1 MTTVDSAAVLEGT
14 LVLELGDRIGVSV
27 CGSLLAQLGA
37 TVVFVENTAPAGSST
52 KWVCREQFAAGKLSV
67 LIERETAADQAL
79 LESLIARADI
89 VLVSPDIDRTT
100 AVRCPSRTIVC
111 EITAYG
117 STGPDAGRADS
128 ELAIQARSGII
139 DTTGNAGSPPVAISQ
154 PVVEYQAGT
163 YAAAA
168 VLAALRCARTSGQGQ
183 RVEVALYDC
192 AFAAMA
198 TFLSGLLSGTSSA
211 VNRIG
216 NRHAM
221 ISPWNVFRA
230 SDGWL
235 LICAGSDQ
243 QWLRL
248 AQIMGRDDL
257 AADPR
262 LARIAQRVEHSSAI
276 DAAVQAWAAG
286 NTVEQCLEV
295 LSKAQIA
302 CGPVAEIG
310 DHPAEPNLHER
321 GMIVPV
327 TDRAT
332 GNTLFVPGSPL
343 SMSRSPGHAPQ
354 SIPAVGEDRHVVER
368 IVTAKSVA
376 ITNSEPLPARPL
388 AGIRIIEI
396 GHYTTVPLCTRH
408 LGALG
413 AEIIKIEPPEGEA
426 TREWPPVQGRQG
438 YFFTYMNSDKKS
450 VTLDLRT
457 DEGAAALW
465 RLIDGADVLIENLKP
480 GALAKRGFSYEKMSA
495 RNPRLI
501 YAGVSGFGV
510 RSLYPGRPAFDTVIQ
525 AMSGIMDVV
534 RSDGVPM
541 KTGISIADLMG
552 AIVACVTVIAA
563 ITHRDRSGLGQSIDL
578 SMQDIAA
585 WMTQTAW
592 NGRGAAVRQPSVV
605 SCADGYIVVEAD
617 LPSDVSTASMTRS
630 VAVAHLQA
638 QGIAASAVL
647 TTPEMLSCP
656 QTAARGLWFQAAGD
670 DFAWPLL
677 DCPMRLSRTPARV
690 EHPMPA
696 LGRDNERIL
705 DASSVIPSRASAS
718 SERRL

>member
-1 MTTVDSAAVLEGT
+1 MGTLDGSAVLEGT
-14 LVLELGDRIGVSV
+14 LVLELGDRVGVSV

-37 TVVFVENTAPAGSST
+37 TVVFAENTAPAGSST
-52 KWVCREQFAAGKLSV
+52 KWACREQFAAGKLSV
-67 LIERETAADQAL
+67 RLDRDTPADRAL
-79 LESLIARADI
+79 LESLLARADI
-89 VLVSPDIDRTT
+89 ILVSPDIDRI
-100 AVRCPSRTIVC
+100 AVPRPPRAVVC

-117 STGPDAGRADS
+117 STGPDAGRTDD
-128 ELAIQARSGII
+128 ELEIQARTGII
-139 DTTGNAGSPPVAISQ
+139 DTTGNAGSQPVAIST
-154 PVVEYQAGT
+154 PVVEYQAGS

-168 VLAALRCARTSGQGQ
+168 LLAALRCARSSGQGQ
-183 RVEVALYDC
+183 TVEIALYDC

-198 TFLSGLLSGTSSA
+198 TFLPGLLSGTSNT

-243 QWLRL
+243 QWQRL
-248 AQIMGRDDL
+248 TQIMDRGDL
-257 AADPR
+257 GTDPR
-262 LARIAQRVEHSSAI
+262 LGRIADRVQHSSEV

-295 LSKAQIA
+295 LSKAQVA
-302 CGPVAEIG
+302 CGPVVEISQ
-310 DHPAEPNLHER
+310 HPAEPNLHER

-343 SMSRSPGHAPQ
+343 SMSRSPGRAPQ
-354 SIPAVGEDRHVVER
+354 SIPAPDGDRDAVQRFASAE
-368 IVTAKSVA
+368 AVA
-376 ITNSEPLPARPL
+376 NRSSEPLPARPL
-388 AGIRIIEI
+388 AGIRVVEI
-396 GHYTTVPLCTRH
+396 GHYTTVPLCTKH

-413 AEIIKIEPPEGEA
+413 AEVIKIEPPEGEA

-450 VTLDLRT
+450 ITLDLRT
-457 DEGAAALW
+457 DEGAEALW
-465 RLIDGADVLIENLKP
+465 QLIEGADVLIENLKP
-480 GALAKRGFSYEKMSA
+480 GALAKRGFSYEKLSA

-563 ITHRDRSGLGQSIDL
+563 IVHRDRSGLGQSIDL

-592 NGRGAAVRQPSVV
+592 NGRGAAARLPSVV
-605 SCADGYIVVEAD
+605 PCADGHIVVEGD
-617 LPSDVSTASMTRS
+617 LPGDASTHGMTRS
-630 VAVAHLQA
+630 AAVAFLQER
-638 QGIAASAVL
+638 GVTASAVL
-647 TTPEMLSCP
+647 TTAEMLRLP
-656 QTAARGLWFQAAGD
+656 QTAARRLWFQAAGD
-670 DFAWPLL
+670 EFVWPLL

-696 LGRDNERIL
+696 LGRDNARIL
-705 DASSVIPSRASAS
+705 GSPSATAPKAVISS
-718 SERRL
+718 

>member
-1 MTTVDSAAVLEGT
+1 MATVDGTAVLDGT
-14 LVLELGDRIGVSV
+14 LVVELGDRIGASV

-37 TVVFVENTAPAGSST
+37 TVVLVESNETSDPST
-52 KWVCREQFAAGKLSV
+52 KWACREQFAAGKLSV
-67 LIERETAADQAL
+67 CLKHETAADQAFL
-79 LESLIARADI
+79 QSLIARADI
-89 VLVSPDIDRTT
+89 VISSPDIDRS
-100 AVRCPSRTIVC
+100 AVTCPPRTIVC

-117 STGPDAGRADS
+117 STGPDAGRPDS

-139 DTTGNAGSPPVAISQ
+139 DTTGNAVSQPVAISQ
-154 PVVEYQAGT
+154 PVVEYQAGA

-168 VLAALRCARTSGQGQ
+168 VLAALRSARVSGQGQ
-183 RVEVALYDC
+183 KVEVALFDC

-198 TFLSGLLSGTSSA
+198 TFLPGLLAGTSSA

-230 SDGWL
+230 SNGWL

-243 QWLRL
+243 QWQRL
-248 AQIMGRDDL
+248 TQIMGRADL
-257 AADPR
+257 GADPR
-262 LARIAQRVEHSSAI
+262 LARISQRAEHSSEV
-276 DAAVQAWAAG
+276 DAAVQDWAAG

-295 LSKAQIA
+295 LSNAQIA
-302 CGPVAEIG
+302 CGPVAQIA
-310 DHPAEPNLHER
+310 DHPEEPNIHER
-321 GMIVPV
+321 GMIVPA
-327 TDRAT
+327 TDRTT

-343 SMSRSPGHAPQ
+343 SMSRSPGRAPQ
-354 SIPAVGEDRHVVER
+354 SIPKAGEDRHVVEQ
-368 IVTAKSVA
+368 IIASDIMA
-376 ITNSEPLPARPL
+376 MAGDAPLPARPL
-388 AGIRIIEI
+388 DGIRIVEI
-396 GHYTTVPLCTRH
+396 GHYTTVPLCTKH

-457 DEGAAALW
+457 EDGAAALW
-465 RLIDGADVLIENLKP
+465 QLIDGADVLIENLKP

-525 AMSGIMDVV
+525 AMSGLMDVV

-552 AIVACVTVIAA
+552 AIVASVTVIAA
-563 ITHRDRSGLGQSIDL
+563 IIHRDRSGLGQSIDL

-592 NGRGAAVRQPSVV
+592 NGRGAAARQPSVV
-605 SCADGYIVVEAD
+605 QCADGYIVVEGHSPSDISTAGITRSAAVAD
-617 LPSDVSTASMTRS
+617 LKERGV
-630 VAVAHLQA
+630 V
-638 QGIAASAVL
+638 ASAVL
-647 TTPEMLSCP
+647 TAPEMLRLP
-656 QTAARGLWFQAAGD
+656 QTTARRLWFQADGGA
-670 DFAWPLL
+670 FAWPLL
-677 DCPMRLSRTPARV
+677 ECPMRLSRTPARV
-690 EHPMPA
+690 EHPMPS
-696 LGRDNERIL
+696 LGRDNECIL
-705 DASSVIPSRASAS
+705 GASSAIPPIASA
-718 SERRL
+718 